1 MSLPQLAV
9 VYPSVF
15 RRLLRNLRVYI
26 PAFGRIDPLGN
37 RTGADAYSN
46 AKHPKDRSHHHHHR
60 HHHRHPRHEHEEMLQ
75 HLDEA
80 TPGSLSSKRQLF
92 ATSRDVS
99 MLSFAP
105 ATHAGDQTSREEVGE
120 NGFPSEGNADFT
132 VVPRKQLAKKLL
144 PVVSGSS
151 EPTVDAGFWLD
162 NESYQEAADTA
173 DANFQLPKVAPEMVV
188 APLPYLS
195 HPFMFKHLLYNHKLR
210 DCLHSP
216 AVVPILQFKWIHHTG
231 TLFRRELY
239 LFMAFVATVTFAAMF
254 LTVEDSV
261 RLTGDVESGFQAMT
275 FSTSAQSGL
284 LFVIQ
289 IINFIYIFRL
299 GVHLYHERWLAM
311 RSLWM
316 WQALVMVVLVELMI
330 ILHVLRR
337 PTTVVAA
344 SLLVLVVWSRLLF
357 YMRAHS
363 ATGALVRMLIE
374 ILKDMRHFV
383 VILLVILMGF
393 STAMH
398 VLLNPRSGGRSTDG
412 SDEALVSHA
421 NPLRS
426 LVQMWNGVMGA
437 FEFSIYD
444 AAQFS
449 WLAWLLYV
457 SFTFIVIIVMLNLLI
472 ALMGDSYERVNNQK
486 EQARQLELAGII
498 IDTETQMRLRPY
510 DKKTGLPNPD
520 WQHFFPKW
528 VVVLQDPDP
537 KVNDIRWTSRT
548 RMVTNSISKR
558 TSELG
563 KRLEKRVDDAE
574 HRHARQLRRSTHDL
588 MHQLHILLGDSSSSE
603 SSSESSDTSDSE
615 ST

>member
-1 MSLPQLAV
+1 MSHGV
-9 VYPSVF
+9 S
-15 RRLLRNLRVYI
+15 
-26 PAFGRIDPLGN
+26 
-37 RTGADAYSN
+37 
-46 AKHPKDRSHHHHHR
+46 
-60 HHHRHPRHEHEEMLQ
+60 
-75 HLDEA
+75 
-80 TPGSLSSKRQLF
+80 
-92 ATSRDVS
+92 TS
-99 MLSFAP
+99 SFAP
-105 ATHAGDQTSREEVGE
+105 GTSAGNDQTSRQVVEAGE
-120 NGFPSEGNADFT
+120 NDIPSSEGIVDHHP
-132 VVPRKQLAKKLL
+132 VVPRKKLAKKLL
-144 PVVSGSS
+144 PIVSGSS
-151 EPTVDAGFWLD
+151 EPTVDAGLWLD
-162 NESYQEAADTA
+162 NESYQEAASTA
-173 DANFQLPKVAPEMVV
+173 DANFQLPQVVPEMVV

-195 HPFMFKHLLYNHKLR
+195 HPFMFKHLLYNQKLR

-216 AVVPILQFKWIHHTG
+216 AIVPILQFKWIHHTG

-239 LFMAFVATVTFAAMF
+239 LFMAFVATVTFAAIF
-254 LTVEDSV
+254 LTVEDSTK
-261 RLTGDVESGFQAMT
+261 LTGDVESGYGSAT
-275 FSTSAQSGL
+275 FSSSAQAGL
-284 LFVIQ
+284 LFVAQ
-289 IINFIYIFRL
+289 VINFIYIFRL
-299 GVHLYHERWLAM
+299 CVHLFYERWLAL

-330 ILHVLRR
+330 ILHLLRR
-337 PTTVVAA
+337 PSTVVAA

-398 VLLNPRSGGRSTDG
+398 VLLNPRSGGRSADNN
-412 SDEALVSHA
+412 DEALVSHA

-426 LVQMWNGVMGA
+426 LVQMWNGVMGS
-437 FEFSIYD
+437 FEFAIYD
-444 AAQFS
+444 SSQFS
-449 WLAWLLYV
+449 WLAWLLYIV
-457 SFTFIVIIVMLNLLI
+457 FTFIVIIVMLNLLI

-510 DKKTGLPNPD
+510 DAKTGLPNPD

-537 KVNDIRWTSRT
+537 KANDVGWTSRT
-548 RMVTNSISKR
+548 RVVTNSITER

-603 SSSESSDTSDSE
+603 SSSSGSSESSDSE